1 MFVSVSKKSKVHDL
15 WHIAQINYI
24 GKKEQGGLVWSPE
37 APDAL
42 FCKTLN

>member
-37 APDAL
+37 APDTL
-42 FCKTLN
+42 FYKTLN